1 MVKKYKTKETGIIL
15 FLTFSALSISGA
27 VTGVSFLAREIV
39 NIALGNSQSW
49 NKSIFLG
56 ALFLGAM
63 ILFLVFK
70 NIGIRKIILYK
81 KDLNGGIFHSLLLKK
96 DFVNL
101 RDKRG
106 EAVTVIVDDTNK
118 VCGFIENTLP
128 PLLETLIVSVIMG
141 AMTLFIN
148 RVIFVI
154 VLGLSF
160 VSALAIFFSKK
171 IQAYEKDNYEKK
183 DEINQ
188 ELTDIFKFIGIA
200 SSIRNTGLIIR
211 NIDELIKL
219 QNGIEYKKRRLSIV
233 FEVAARLC
241 GIIREVFII
250 IYGIKYVGF
259 DIGMVVAMLNV
270 TSFFNEIVNMFGDL
284 VIKLA
289 QVKIPVGRINAIL
302 EQEETDDSN
311 IAASVNSLQEL
322 RVENLGYSYD
332 ETNGIFDVS
341 FSAARGY
348 IHIIKGEIG
357 SGKSTIGKI
366 LCGVLPGFTG
376 SVYGDNER
384 IDSDSLRKTIA
395 YVDQEAVISIGS
407 IEENISS
414 YDEMVDEKKLW
425 QAIKVCGLKDWVSGL
440 DKSIKTMLYSEEIN
454 LSGGQ
459 KQRIAIARA
468 IYKDSPVIV
477 LDEPTSAL
485 DEDNAG
491 LIWDLLN
498 NLKEEKILLI
508 ITHDTRILNSRKSK
522 VHQIQIQDGRVI
534 ADEMIG

>member
-1 MVKKYKTKETGIIL
+1 M
-15 FLTFSALSISGA
+15 
-27 VTGVSFLAREIV
+27 
-39 NIALGNSQSW
+39 
-49 NKSIFLG
+49 
-56 ALFLGAM
+56 
-63 ILFLVFK
+63 
-70 NIGIRKIILYK
+70 
-81 KDLNGGIFHSLLLKK
+81 
-96 DFVNL
+96 
-101 RDKRG
+101 
-106 EAVTVIVDDTNK
+106 
-118 VCGFIENTLP
+118 
-128 PLLETLIVSVIMG
+128 
-141 AMTLFIN
+141 
-148 RVIFVI
+148 
-154 VLGLSF
+154 
-160 VSALAIFFSKK
+160 
-171 IQAYEKDNYEKK
+171 
-183 DEINQ
+183 
-188 ELTDIFKFIGIA
+188 
-200 SSIRNTGLIIR
+200 
-211 NIDELIKL
+211 
-219 QNGIEYKKRRLSIV
+219 
-233 FEVAARLC
+233 
-241 GIIREVFII
+241 FII

-259 DIGMVVAMLNV
+259 DIVMVVAMLNV

-302 EQEETDDSN
+302 EQEDADDSN

-522 VHQIQIQDGRVI
+522 VHQIQMQDGRVI

>member
-1 MVKKYKTKETGIIL
+1 MIKKYKTKETGIIL

-27 VTGVSFLAREIV
+27 VTGVSFLAKEIV
-39 NIALGNSQSW
+39 NIAMGETLSW
-49 NKSIFLG
+49 NNTILLSVFFLV
-56 ALFLGAM
+56 AM
-63 ILFLVFK
+63 ILFLIFK
-70 NIGIRKIILYK
+70 NIGLRKIISYK
-81 KDLNGGIFHSLLLKK
+81 KDLNGGIFRSLLQRK
-96 DFVNL
+96 DFTNL

-118 VCGFIENTLP
+118 VCSFIEDTLP

-148 RVIFVI
+148 RVVFIG

-183 DEINQ
+183 DDINQ
-188 ELTDIFKFIGIA
+188 EITDIFKFIGIA
-200 SSIRNTGLIIR
+200 SSVRNTRLIIR

-241 GIIREVFII
+241 GIIREVFVI
-250 IYGIKYVGF
+250 IYGIKYIGF
-259 DIGMVVAMLNV
+259 DLGMVVAMLNV

-289 QVKIPVGRINAIL
+289 QVKIPVGRINTIL
-302 EQEETDDSN
+302 EQEDKDDFDVS
-311 IAASVNSLQEL
+311 AANKSIREL
-322 RVENLGYSYD
+322 RVENLNYSYD
-332 ETNGIFDVS
+332 ENNGISDVS
-341 FSAARGY
+341 FLASKGY

-366 LCGVLPGFTG
+366 LCGVLPGFKG
-376 SVYGDNER
+376 DIYGDDER
-384 IDSDSLRKTIA
+384 ISSDSLRKTVA

-425 QAIKVCGLKDWVSGL
+425 QAIKVCGLKDWVNGL
-440 DKSIKTMLYSEEIN
+440 GNSVKTMLYSEEIN

-485 DEDNAG
+485 DEENAG

-508 ITHDTRILNSRKSK
+508 ITHDTRILNSKKSK

-534 ADEMIG
+534 SDEMIG